1 MEHLILSCLESRLEE
16 GGLLYGRFLL
26 GPFRIGQGITVATA
40 LRRTLLSELQGI
52 AITAVEI
59 DGATH
64 QYSSIVGVQESALD
78 ITLNLKQVVL
88 AGKGITEL
96 PAIGYINVLGPKE
109 VCGKDLR
116 LPNGILCVNKNQHI
130 ATISSNGTLTMK
142 FLISSGKGYI
152 THHLAPAQALKPSLF
167 RPKER
172 SIVRSLSMPLLM
184 PQGAKSSPPSSFAG
198 LKERIDAI
206 GYDSRH
212 STRLASKFVLASG
225 ADLNVVSYVKERRFA
240 TSFFI
245 RRKDETGKSKIPLY
259 LEQNQLTS
267 SGIEGDF
274 APSGSTEPAVK
285 PLQGGISVQNKDA
298 NTLSKAFPS
307 VLKEYREGEAVG
319 AASNLRSD
327 NGNNYRLQ
335 GQLGLPSP
343 QLSRGRSIDPQQ
355 ETLLEQKGR
364 KEMFFAVLAEESDDL
379 NVKKK
384 NNHYIHHES
393 ALEPGSSNESNA
405 FFDVVSDRSF
415 LPIDAVFMPINSVN
429 FSLQTDDQWQEP
441 KERVIVE
448 IWTNGSVSPRQALHE
463 AATCLAY
470 TFSLFRQPHTM
481 SPFKVSLNIDARQ
494 ERPIH
499 RRESVSSEASV
510 IWEETEARRKDHIAA
525 TGQKNFP
532 WKQGNLISKMSQG
545 VRWPPPRWPGVRWPP
560 PAIEGVANEPL
571 AIEGEK
577 TDLGNLRLSV
587 PAYMALKQSKIDTV
601 RDLLVCSP
609 KYLNKVVNGNKDLY
623 FEVLAKIKELD
634 FER

>member
-64 QYSSIVGVQESALD
+64 QYSAIAGVQESALD

-88 AGKGITEL
+88 AGRGINEL

-116 LPNGILCVNKNQHI
+116 LPNGISCINKNQHI
-130 ATISSNGTLTMK
+130 ATISSNGALTMK

-152 THHLAPAQALKPSLF
+152 THHSAPAQALKPPIF

-172 SIVRSLSMPLLM
+172 SVARSLSMPSLM
-184 PQGAKSSPPSSFAG
+184 PQGAGLKSSQSPSFVG
-198 LKERIDAI
+198 LKETIDAI

-212 STRLASKFVLASG
+212 STRLANKFVLASG
-225 ADLNVVSYVKERRFA
+225 AALNVVSYVKERRFA
-240 TSFFI
+240 TSFLI
-245 RRKDETGKSKIPLY
+245 RRRAETGRSQIPLY
-259 LEQNQLTS
+259 LEQNQLPS
-267 SGIEGDF
+267 SGSEGHL
-274 APSGSTEPAVK
+274 AVSCSTQPAMK
-285 PLQGGISVQNKDA
+285 PLQEGIDVQNKD
-298 NTLSKAFPS
+298 SKTWSKSFPS
-307 VLKEYREGEAVG
+307 LLREDCEGQAKG
-319 AASNLRSD
+319 AASNLRSN
-327 NGNNYRLQ
+327 NGKGFGNYPLQ
-335 GQLGLPSP
+335 GQLGLSSP
-343 QLSRGRSIDPQQ
+343 QLLAGRSTAPQQ

-364 KEMFFAVLAEESDDL
+364 KEMFFAALAEESDDL
-379 NVKKK
+379 DVKEK
-384 NNHYIHHES
+384 NNNYIHHES
-393 ALEPGSSNESNA
+393 ALEPISSNQSNA
-405 FFDVVSDRSF
+405 FSHAVSDRSF

-481 SPFKVSLNIDARQ
+481 SPFQVSLSMDVRH
-494 ERPIH
+494 EGPIPTH
-499 RRESVSSEASV
+499 RRKSVLSEASV
-510 IWEETEARRKDHIAA
+510 VWEQTEARRKDRI
-525 TGQKNFP
+525 TVTEQKNP
-532 WKQGNLISKMSQG
+532 VWKQGNLISRTYQG
-545 VRWPPPRWPGVRWPP
+545 GR
-560 PAIEGVANEPL
+560 
-571 AIEGEK
+571 

-601 RDLLVCSP
+601 HDLLVCSP
-609 KYLNKVVNGNKDLY
+609 NYLDKVVGGNKDLY

>member
-88 AGKGITEL
+88 AGRGTNEL

-116 LPNGILCVNKNQHI
+116 LPSGISCINKNQHI
-130 ATISSNGTLTMK
+130 ATISSNGALSMK

-152 THHLAPAQALKPSLF
+152 AHHSAPAQALKPPLF

-172 SIVRSLSMPLLM
+172 SVVRSLSMPFRM
-184 PQGAKSSPPSSFAG
+184 PQGAGVESSQSPSFVG
-198 LKERIDAI
+198 LKETMDAT

-212 STRLASKFVLASG
+212 STQLASKFVLASG
-225 ADLNVVSYVKERRFA
+225 AALNVVSYVKERRSA
-240 TSFFI
+240 TSFFV
-245 RRKDETGKSKIPLY
+245 RRGDETGKSKIPLY

-267 SGIEGDF
+267 SGSEEHLAASCSTD
-274 APSGSTEPAVK
+274 STEPATK
-285 PLQGGISVQNKDA
+285 PLQRGIDVQNKDS
-298 NTLSKAFPS
+298 TTWSKGFPS
-307 VLKEYREGEAVG
+307 VLKDCSEGQAIG
-319 AASNLRSD
+319 AASNLRSN
-327 NGNNYRLQ
+327 NGKGFDNYRLQ
-335 GQLGLPSP
+335 GQPEVSSP
-343 QLSRGRSIDPQQ
+343 QLSTGRSTDAQQ

-364 KEMFFAVLAEESDDL
+364 KEMFFAALAEESADL
-379 NVKKK
+379 DVREK

-393 ALEPGSSNESNA
+393 ALEPVSSHQSNA
-405 FFDVVSDRSF
+405 FSHAVGGRSF

-441 KERVIVE
+441 KERVILE
-448 IWTNGSVSPRQALHE
+448 IWTNGGVSPRQALHE

-481 SPFKVSLNIDARQ
+481 SPFKVSLNMDGRH
-494 ERPIH
+494 ERAIPTH
-499 RRESVSSEASV
+499 RRESVLSEASV
-510 IWEETEARRKDHIAA
+510 VWEQTEARRKDRTTG
-525 TGQKNFP
+525 TGQKNP
-532 WKQGNLISKMSQG
+532 VWKQGNLIS
-545 VRWPPPRWPGVRWPP
+545 RTY
-560 PAIEGVANEPL
+560 EG
-571 AIEGEK
+571 GR

-587 PAYMALKQSKIDTV
+587 PAYMCLKQSKIDTV
-601 RDLLVCSP
+601 HELLMCSP
-609 KYLNKVVNGNKDLY
+609 KHLSKVVGGNKDLY
-623 FEVLAKIKELD
+623 FEVLAKIKEFD